1 MQYVAVPGFYH
12 MATESA
18 CQVSV
23 LPSATVDLVCQY
35 YDTEVTS
42 HPPCVSQSMRWQA
55 VVSDAVRN
63 LSHSTKYGEWTAAWG
78 LESGHH
84 VSLLRIRA
92 LNMENLALY
101 R

>member
-1 MQYVAVPGFYH
+1 